1 MPMLLSEVQAEVE
14 SWANSING
22 EYINFDDA
30 FGAQCVDPA
39 LHYAATVHGYQR
51 ILGHGAFLAGNY
63 ISKYGWGDIPAK
75 GMQPGDMV
83 SLNWGGYYGHVLIL
97 LRRLSDGRWRIL
109 DQNSRGT
116 GDNPSGPCEIRTVS
130 LSSGVVRVARPP
142 RYMGAT
148 STAPEPV
155 KLTRSQILGQQ
166 GLYNAS
172 ALIAAARATNVP
184 LHIAAALIWQE
195 SRGLHIYG
203 HDYGGIFSTN
213 PNGLTVGGKWYGQ
226 DSNIPVSASNFATFR
241 SLLLKPDGSWTGRTS
256 NGVGPAQITYWAS
269 IRDAGLQGYDLADPQ
284 RNMEWGLLI
293 LKDYLAGDYSEASV
307 KLAATRYNKGPQA
320 TAVNK
325 YGLDVWAKSE
335 EIRVA
340 LGMDTPTSP
349 GTPDPTPEPE
359 PEPEPEDYTP
369 KPPVTEDPG
378 PRPALRVADVKPV
391 VLPSPEPGPLRPA
404 PRIVQAKGRLWWR
417 DQWWSVLS
425 LSLAHDM
432 PIPGPDQSPIGGT
445 LVPAELRVELARP
458 LVISNYGWDQ
468 VRDTPPYPGEEL
480 RLDLFDAD
488 HQTWVTK
495 FVGEVDESGGS
506 VNEIGVEIVGVQESD
521 ALDGRIRHTP
531 LNFRHPSPRN
541 GDRYMSIGLH
551 PLYVANHVA
560 RVGGYYATPPADPDT
575 TILSAPMMGS
585 AWSEY
590 GTLFGGW
597 VMDAKGATSGIPSDS
612 PDYRVTPWG
621 LTLGNHFS
629 RWEPR
634 FTDNMTGMLDRPLGI
649 RFLSGP
655 VADDPVH
662 LELAWDR
669 TSIMV
674 QVRPEGLR
682 VETTTGWLPGALRKV
697 AYGRTRAL
705 TDEQKRDGFQATIW
719 LHPDG
724 ALTTDVDGVTY
735 SHTPFPS
742 YPREFKQ
749 FPMTDIRLTARMAA
763 TPIGGIVVVMSKDTS
778 VLGDWDRRFIAKAD
792 PDHMLFGI
800 PTIQN
805 VNGLDLL
812 SEMAEKA
819 LDALWIDEDG
829 RLHYESRT
837 AMDARP
843 SVRTITL
850 DDVERADWG
859 VSRSAVFTHVG
870 GTHLQPACSQT
881 RMSSSVATTLW
892 EGPSDSL
899 RPGEDWEGVA
909 SPDAGVDWINMD
921 HTFTKVG
928 RSNVNAANSG
938 VGSLLAGTTRQ
949 TDSEGKVE
957 EGVPSISWF
966 NGDVTRLGWDA
977 YAVEVRYR
985 PPDGIV
991 AHFELSAPE
1000 IPGLSASVV
1009 GKGIILR
1016 GRARQVWSEVLTK
1029 AVATG
1034 ARSRRARHHVHDGG
1048 WFIQSPLV
1056 MGRVLARLAAMLAA
1070 PLRAY
1075 RELPLAAPDLLI
1087 RLGDTVTLTL
1097 TGTAKPYRV
1106 SGIRFEFTPEAGLSQ
1121 TLALR
1126 QLRP

>member
-1 MPMLLSEVQAEVE
+1 MPMLLSEVQAEVQ
-14 SWANSING
+14 SWANSLNG
-22 EYINFDDA
+22 RELDFDGGY
-30 FGAQCVDPA
+30 GAQCVDPA
-39 LHYAATVHGYQR
+39 LHYGATVHGYPR

-75 GMQPGDMV
+75 GMQSGDMV
-83 SLNWGGYYGHVLIL
+83 SLNWGGFYGHVLIL
-97 LRRLSDGRWRIL
+97 IRRLADGRWVIL

-116 GDNPSGPCEIRTVS
+116 GDDPSGPCEIRTVS

-241 SLLLKPDGSWTGRTS
+241 SLLLNPDGSWTGRTS

-293 LKDYLAGDYSEASV
+293 LKEYLAGDYSESSV
-307 KLAATRYNKGPQA
+307 KLAATRYNRGPQA
-320 TAVNK
+320 TAVNQ

-335 EIRVA
+335 QIRVA

-378 PRPALRVADVKPV
+378 PRPALRVATVDPV
-391 VLPSPEPGPLRPA
+391 VLPSPEPGPLKEA
-404 PRIVQAKGRLWWR
+404 PRVTRALALVWWR
-417 DQWWSVLS
+417 DQWWSPLS
-425 LSLAHDM
+425 MSLAHDM

-445 LVPAELRVELARP
+445 IVPAELRVELARP
-458 LVISNYGWDQ
+458 LGISNYGWDQ
-468 VRDTPPYPGEEL
+468 VRDTPPTPGEEL
-480 RLDLFDAD
+480 RLILSEDDG
-488 HQTWVTK
+488 QTWVTK

-506 VNEIGVEIVGVQESD
+506 VNDLGVELVGVQESD

-551 PLYVANHVA
+551 PLFVANLVA

-612 PDYRVTPWG
+612 PDYRVVPWG
-621 LTLGNHFS
+621 LTLGNHFA

-705 TDEQKRDGFQATIW
+705 TDQQKRDGFQATIW

-763 TPIGGIVVVMSKDTS
+763 TPIGGIVVVMSPDTS

-870 GTHLQPACSQT
+870 GTHLQPSCSQT
-881 RMSSSVATTLW
+881 RMASSMATTLW

-928 RSNVNAANSG
+928 RSNVNAANTG

-1029 AVATG
+1029 AVSTG
-1034 ARSRRARHHVHDGG
+1034 ASSRRARHHVHDGG

-1056 MGRVLARLAAMLAA
+1056 MGRVLARLSAMLAA

-1097 TGTAKPYRV
+1097 TGTARPYRV